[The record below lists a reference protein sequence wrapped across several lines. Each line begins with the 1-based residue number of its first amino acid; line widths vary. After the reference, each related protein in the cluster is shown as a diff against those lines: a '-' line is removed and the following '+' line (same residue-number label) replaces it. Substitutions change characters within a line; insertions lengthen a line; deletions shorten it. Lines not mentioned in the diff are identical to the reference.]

1 MSTTDNWV
9 EVDVF
14 GSIQLHRSS
23 SYVMVKVDTGRLD
36 AGWYLFDPDAAGIR
50 VDPGDDSS
58 ALNLI
63 LASRAA
69 DTAIA
74 DFERPRPT

>member
-14 GSIQLHRSS
+14 GSIHLHRSN
-23 SYVMVKVDTGRLD
+23 SYVMVKVDDGRLD
-36 AGWYLFDPDAAGIR
+36 PGWYLFGLDAAGIR
-50 VDPGDDSS
+50 VDPGADSA
-58 ALNLI
+58 ALNLM

-74 DFERPRPT
+74 EFERSRPA